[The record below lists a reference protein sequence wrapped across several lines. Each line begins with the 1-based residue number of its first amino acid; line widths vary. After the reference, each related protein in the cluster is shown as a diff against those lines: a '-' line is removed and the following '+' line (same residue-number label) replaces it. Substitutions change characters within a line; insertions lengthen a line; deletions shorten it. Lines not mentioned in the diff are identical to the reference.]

1 MYTVFFDSGLG
12 GLNTLKAAVAQMP
25 SENFIY
31 YGDTAHVPYGDKE
44 PQELQ
49 SLLLQALD
57 YLGRYEIKALVLACN
72 TATSVAAD
80 FLRARY
86 GFPIIGM
93 EPAIK
98 PALVRCGASGQ
109 RVLLLATA
117 RTLKSERMARLLSRL
132 DSQGLVDAL
141 ACPELVSLAEA
152 LRFSQAE
159 AAEILARKMEA
170 LNLSLYGC
178 VVLGCTHFNYFSQA
192 IKNLL
197 PQAELMDGNAGT
209 VRQLARIIA
218 YEPDR
223 CATKACGEIL
233 LRLSNSSD
241 RRKIK
246 AAHRLIAEFSSRPPR
261 LI

>member
-44 PQELQ
+44 PRELQ
-49 SLLLQALD
+49 ALVLQALD
-57 YLGRYEIKALVLACN
+57 YLSRYEIKTLVLACN
-72 TATSVAAD
+72 TATSAAAD
-80 FLRARY
+80 FLRARCA
-86 GFPIIGM
+86 FPIIGM

-98 PALVRCGASGQ
+98 PALARCGASGQ

-117 RTLKSERMARLLSRL
+117 HTLKSERMARLLRRL

-152 LRFSQAE
+152 LRFSQDE
-159 AAEILARKMEA
+159 AAAILARKMAA
-170 LNLSLYGC
+170 LDLSLYGS

-209 VRQLARIIA
+209 VRQLARIIG
-218 YEPDR
+218 YEPELR
-223 CATKACGEIL
+223 AAKGCGEIL
-233 LRLSNSSD
+233 LRLSDPSD
-241 RRKIK
+241 HRKIE
-246 AAHRLIAEFSSRPPR
+246 AASRLIEEFASRPPR
-261 LI
+261 LL